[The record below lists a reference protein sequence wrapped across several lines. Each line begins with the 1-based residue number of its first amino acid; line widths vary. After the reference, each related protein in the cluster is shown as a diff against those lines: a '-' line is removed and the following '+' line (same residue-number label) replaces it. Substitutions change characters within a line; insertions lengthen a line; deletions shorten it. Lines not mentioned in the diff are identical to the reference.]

1 MWPDLGAFVREEKR
15 EVSLLKILAVGA
27 HLDDIEIACGGTL
40 AKAVE
45 SGHEVK
51 VLIMSK
57 SGYTNKEGQL
67 QRSDEVAVREG
78 LNALHTLGIQDI
90 EILDFET
97 KDIPFRSDVVNAI
110 DLRVSGYDPDM
121 IFTHHPFD
129 THQAHEGVSKATIAA
144 ARRKNTVFFYEP
156 ITPSGRSYV
165 AFKPTLYVDIES
177 TLDKKIESLKCH
189 TSEYNKFGAEDWIEG
204 VRCRCGFRGYEIG
217 RKFAEAFEILRL
229 EMTFGEGTKL

>member
-1 MWPDLGAFVREEKR
+1 M
-15 EVSLLKILAVGA
+15 KIMAIGA

-45 SGHEVK
+45 AGHEVK

-57 SGYTNKEGQL
+57 SGYTNKEGKI
-67 QRSDEVAVREG
+67 QRSDELAVEEG
-78 LNALHTLGIQDI
+78 LQALHTLGLTNI
-90 EILDFET
+90 EILDFPT

-110 DLRVSGYDPDM
+110 DVRMAEYNPDI

-129 THQAHEGVSKATIAA
+129 THQAHEGVAKASIAA

-165 AFKPTLYVDIES
+165 PFKPSLYVDIES
-177 TLDKKIESLKCH
+177 TLDKKIASLKCH
-189 TSEYNKFGAEDWIEG
+189 RSEYNKFGAEDWIEG

-217 RKFAEAFEILRL
+217 KKFAEAFEILRL
-229 EMTFGEGTKL
+229 ELSFEERAMI

>member
-1 MWPDLGAFVREEKR
+1 M
-15 EVSLLKILAVGA
+15 KIMAIGA

-45 SGHEVK
+45 AGHEVK

-57 SGYTNKEGQL
+57 SGYTNKEGIV
-67 QRSDEVAVREG
+67 QRSDELAVEEG
-78 LNALHTLGIQDI
+78 LQALHTLGLTNI
-90 EILDFET
+90 EILSFPT
-97 KDIPFRSDVVNAI
+97 KDIPFQSDVVNAI
-110 DLRVSGYDPDM
+110 DVRMAKYNPDI

-129 THQAHEGVSKATIAA
+129 THQAHEGVAKASIAA

-165 AFKPTLYVDIES
+165 PFKPSLYVDIES
-177 TLDKKIESLKCH
+177 TLDKKIASLKCH
-189 TSEYNKFGAEDWIEG
+189 KSEYNKFGAEDWIEG

-217 RKFAEAFEILRL
+217 KKFAEAFEILRL
-229 EMTFGEGTKL
+229 ELSFEERAMI

>member
-1 MWPDLGAFVREEKR
+1 M
-15 EVSLLKILAVGA
+15 KILAVGA

-45 SGHEVK
+45 SGHTVK
-51 VLIMSK
+51 ALIMSK
-57 SGYTNKEGQL
+57 SGYTNKEGKL
-67 QRSDEVAVREG
+67 QRSDEIAVEEG
-78 LNALHTLGIQDI
+78 LNALHTLGLMDI
-90 EILDFET
+90 EILDFAT

-110 DLRVSGYDPDM
+110 DVCIGAFDPDV

-129 THQAHEGVSKATIAA
+129 THQAHEGVAKATIAA

-165 AFKPTLYVDIES
+165 AFKPQMYVDIET
-177 TLDKKIESLKCH
+177 TLDKKIQSLKCH
-189 TSEYNKFGAEDWIEG
+189 TSEYNKFGAEDWVEG

-217 RKFAEAFEILRL
+217 KKFAEAFEVLRL
-229 EMTFGEGTKL
+229 EMTFNSEVVL

>member
-1 MWPDLGAFVREEKR
+1 M
-15 EVSLLKILAVGA
+15 KIMAIGA

-40 AKAVE
+40 AKAIE
-45 SGHEVK
+45 SDHQVK

-57 SGYTNKEGQL
+57 SGYTSKEGKI
-67 QRSDEVAVREG
+67 QRSNEVAVEEG
-78 LNALHTLGIQDI
+78 MNALHALGIQDV
-90 EILDFET
+90 EILDFPT
-97 KDIPFRSDVVNAI
+97 KDIPFCSDVVNSI
-110 DLRVSGYDPDM
+110 DLSMSAFCPD
-121 IFTHHPFD
+121 IVFTHHPFD

-177 TLDKKIESLKCH
+177 TLEKKIRSLKCH

-217 RKFAEAFEILRL
+217 KKFAEAFEILRL
-229 EMTFGEGTKL
+229 EMSFGEGFCL

>member
-1 MWPDLGAFVREEKR
+1 M
-15 EVSLLKILAVGA
+15 KILAIGA

-40 AKAVE
+40 AKAVRN
-45 SGHEVK
+45 GHQVK

-57 SGYTNKEGQL
+57 SGYTNKEGKV
-67 QRSDEVAVREG
+67 QRADDIAVAEG
-78 LNALHTLGIQDI
+78 TNALHVLGIQDI

-110 DLRVSGYDPDM
+110 DIRMSSYDPNV

-129 THQAHEGVSKATIAA
+129 THQAHVGVSIATIAA

-165 AFKPTLYVDIES
+165 AFKPVLYVDIEDS
-177 TLDKKIESLKCH
+177 IEQKRASLREHK
-189 TSEYNKFGAEDWIEG
+189 SEYDKFGAENWITGIE
-204 VRCRCGFRGYEIG
+204 CRCGFRGYEIG
-217 RKFAEAFEILRL
+217 KKYAEAFEVLRL
-229 EMTFGEGTKL
+229 ELAFDQKTNL

>member
-1 MWPDLGAFVREEKR
+1 M
-15 EVSLLKILAVGA
+15 KILAIGA

-45 SGHEVK
+45 AGHTVK

-57 SGYTNKEGQL
+57 SGYTNKEGNI
-67 QRSDEVAVREG
+67 QRSDEVAVKEG
-78 LNALHTLGIQDI
+78 IEALNTLGVQDI
-90 EILDFET
+90 EILDFPT
-97 KDIPFRSDVVNAI
+97 KDIPFQSDVVNPI
-110 DLRVSGYDPDM
+110 DVCMSEFNPDI

-144 ARRKNTVFFYEP
+144 ARRRNTVFFYEP

-165 AFKPTLYVDIES
+165 PFKPSLYVDIEKS
-177 TLDKKIESLKCH
+177 LDKKIASLRCH
-189 TSEYNKFGAEDWIEG
+189 KSEYHKFGAEDWIEG

-217 RKFAEAFEILRL
+217 AKFAEAFEILRL
-229 EMTFGEGTKL
+229 EMTFDNKFSL

>member
-1 MWPDLGAFVREEKR
+1 M
-15 EVSLLKILAVGA
+15 KILAIGA

-40 AKAVE
+40 AKAIE
-45 SGHEVK
+45 AGHSVK
-51 VLIMSK
+51 VLVMSR
-57 SGYTNKEGQL
+57 SGYTNKEGSV
-67 QRSDEVAVREG
+67 QRSDETAVEEG
-78 LNALHTLGIQDI
+78 LNALHALGIRDI
-90 EILDFET
+90 EILDYPT
-97 KDIPFRSDVVNAI
+97 KDIPFRSDIVNDI
-110 DLRVSGYDPDM
+110 DLRMASFDPDI

-129 THQAHEGVSKATIAA
+129 THQAHEGVSKASIAA

-177 TLDKKIESLKCH
+177 TLEKKIESLKCH

-217 RKFAEAFEILRL
+217 KKYAEAFEILRL
-229 EMTFGEGTKL
+229 EMSFGGGFQL

>member
-1 MWPDLGAFVREEKR
+1 MA
-15 EVSLLKILAVGA
+15 IGA

-40 AKAVE
+40 AKAIKA
-45 SGHEVK
+45 GHEVR

-57 SGYTNKEGQL
+57 SGYTNKDGIV
-67 QRSDEVAVREG
+67 QRSDEQAVQEG
-78 LNALHTLGIQDI
+78 IEALHTLGISEI
-90 EILDFET
+90 EILDFPT

-110 DLRVSGYDPDM
+110 DVRMAAFNPDI

-129 THQAHEGVSKATIAA
+129 THQAHEGVAKASIAA

-165 AFKPTLYVDIES
+165 PFKPSLYVDIES
-177 TLDKKIESLKCH
+177 TLCLKIASLKCH
-189 TSEYNKFGAEDWIEG
+189 KSEYNKFGAEDWIEG

-217 RKFAEAFEILRL
+217 KKYAEAFEVLRL
-229 EMTFGEGTKL
+229 ELSFEERAMI

>member
-1 MWPDLGAFVREEKR
+1 MR
-15 EVSLLKILAVGA
+15 ILAIGA

-45 SGHEVK
+45 SGHTVK

-57 SGYTNKEGQL
+57 SGYTNKEGNV
-67 QRSDEVAVREG
+67 QRSDEVAVVEG
-78 LNALHTLGIQDI
+78 MNALHTLGIQDI
-90 EILDFET
+90 EILDFPT
-97 KDIPFRSDVVNAI
+97 KDIPFCSDVVNAI
-110 DLRVSGYDPDM
+110 DVRMAAFNPDM

-177 TLDKKIESLKCH
+177 TLEKKVASLKCH
-189 TSEYNKFGAEDWIEG
+189 TSEYNKFGAEDWVEG

-217 RKFAEAFEILRL
+217 RKFAESFEILRL
-229 EMTFGEGTKL
+229 ELNFDEETTL